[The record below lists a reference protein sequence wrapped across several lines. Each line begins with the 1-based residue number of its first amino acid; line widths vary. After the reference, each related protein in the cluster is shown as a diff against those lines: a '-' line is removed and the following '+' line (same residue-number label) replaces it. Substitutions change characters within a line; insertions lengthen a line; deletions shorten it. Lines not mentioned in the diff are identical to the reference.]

1 MQDTI
6 NEALVGAAERME
18 SEATLAPALSVI
30 SDMADVADSRMVLE
44 QCVEQLTMA
53 DGSTVDVLEAEQSY
67 LDWRADHHESIKGRA
82 VTGDALVDEIRATM
96 EMLNNPSMESDL
108 VQSLKRTFG
117 AMTLSMK
124 TFGKDLV
131 DIKSKISASKATIVA
146 NPVLLD
152 SAATYAFLTRDNK
165 PVALVGSIDEDLKFI
180 DAATKHY
187 QRLFATS
194 TDLAKRF
201 REACNQ
207 DDDAAIREAVDYFD
221 EHLIDRTEFEDLTSF
236 HLLGNR
242 TVYLDKRGFPQ
253 FKKDG
258 SPWKFTTKAD
268 DENGLMTKLAKKQI
282 HGFSVG
288 GPLKDVTGV
297 AGMNAVA
304 AKKVVTTQVK
314 SSGGETDVSAFL
326 GVIDKAVNLNNQTVK
341 FAQMAANM
349 SERIE
354 RLTGDMDDSYRFV
367 NSEKSE
373 GENIVRLRTLRA
385 LYRSARRSV
394 SQYMFLGKA
403 IATMMED
410 HASYVYRNVTIISNE
425 VLKKSK

>member
-18 SEATLAPALSVI
+18 SEASLAPALSVI

-44 QCVEQLTMA
+44 QCVEQLAMA
-53 DGSTVDVLEAEQSY
+53 DGSTVDVLEAEQTY
-67 LDWRADHHESIKGRA
+67 LDWRADHYDAVKGRA
-82 VTGDALVDEIRATM
+82 QTGDALVDEIRATM

-108 VQSLKRTFG
+108 VQQLKRTFG
-117 AMTLSMK
+117 SMTLTLK
-124 TFGKDLV
+124 TFGKDLI
-131 DIKSKISASKATIVA
+131 DIKSQLGQNKSTIAA
-146 NPVLLD
+146 NPVMLT
-152 SAATYAFLTRDNK
+152 SAATYAFLTRDNA
-165 PVALVGSIDEDLKFI
+165 PVKLVGSIDEDLKFI
-180 DAATKHY
+180 DVAMKHY
-187 QRLFATS
+187 QRLFDTS

-201 REACNQ
+201 REACNT

-236 HLLGNR
+236 KLLGNR

-258 SPWKFTTKAD
+258 SPWKFTTKPD
-268 DENGLMTKLAKKQI
+268 DVNGLSTKLAKKQI
-282 HGFSVG
+282 HGFVVG
-288 GPLKDVTGV
+288 GPLKEVTGV

-304 AKKVVTTQVK
+304 ATKTVTAQVK
-314 SSGGETDVSAFL
+314 STGGETDMSAFL
-326 GVIDKAVNLNNQTVK
+326 GVVDKAINLNNQTVK

-349 SERIE
+349 SERIQ

-367 NSEKSE
+367 NTEKSMDD
-373 GENIVRLRTLRA
+373 NVVRLRTLRA

-410 HASYVYRNVTIISNE
+410 HASYVYRNITIISNE